1 MEELAAPLVSVL
13 LPVRTWRSTT
23 VEAVTSLLNQSLH
36 QTEILLIGH
45 DDIDLIVKRLPYD
58 PRIKGIAREG
68 SGIVAALNTGLKKA
82 RAPFIARM
90 DDDDI
95 AYPDRLEKQLAY
107 LQSNPDVQVCATR
120 IRFIDE
126 QGTTTGVKAG
136 NKRYEH
142 WLNSLSTT
150 SDIAN
155 ACFTECPM
163 PHPTLM
169 AHKEVWRALDG
180 YRDFD
185 GPEDYDLV
193 LRAML
198 AGFGMGKPTPILQ
211 DWREHS
217 ERLTYRDSRYRREAF
232 TQCRAWAAQQPG
244 SQLGLDQGRSVW
256 ICGTGKNARQWHH
269 SLKELGVPV
278 NGFVDIGNT
287 DVARTKQDKP
297 VISYEQL
304 TAQRGTSLVVTA
316 LSEPKA
322 REALRQYFEGNSWI
336 QGEDYIF
343 GA

>member
-1 MEELAAPLVSVL
+1 MEELTTPLVSVL

-23 VEAVTSLLNQSLH
+23 AEAVNSLLNQSLR

-45 DDIDLIVKRLPYD
+45 DDINLIVKRLPSD

-68 SGIVAALNTGLKKA
+68 RGIVAALNTGLKEA

-107 LQSNPDVQVCATR
+107 LKTHPDVQLCATR
-120 IRFIDE
+120 VRFIDE
-126 QGTTTGVKAG
+126 HGGTAGVKAG
-136 NKRYEH
+136 NKRYEQ
-142 WLNSLSTT
+142 WLNNLQTN
-150 SDIAN
+150 SDIVN

-169 AHKEVWRALDG
+169 AHKDVWKTLGG

-198 AGFGMGKPTPILQ
+198 AGVGMGKPTPILQ
-211 DWREHS
+211 NWREHT

-232 TQCRAWAAQQPG
+232 THCRAWAARQPG
-244 SQLGLDQGRSVW
+244 SGLGLNADRSVW
-256 ICGTGKNARQWHH
+256 ICGTGKSARQWHH
-269 SLKELGVPV
+269 SLKELGVPI

-304 TAQRGTSLVVTA
+304 TVQRGASLVVTA

-322 REALRQYFEGNSWI
+322 REALRQYFDSNGWT
-336 QGEDYIF
+336 QGKEYIF